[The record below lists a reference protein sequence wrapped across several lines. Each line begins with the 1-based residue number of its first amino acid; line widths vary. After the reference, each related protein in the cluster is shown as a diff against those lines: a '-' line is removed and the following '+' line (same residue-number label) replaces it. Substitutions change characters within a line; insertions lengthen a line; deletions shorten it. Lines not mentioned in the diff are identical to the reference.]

1 MKLKF
6 KSSLFAYAFLFL
18 PLLSLGQ
25 TNIYEAYI
33 KSHKVGEMK
42 VVKEINDEGIKIN
55 VDTHIEAHML
65 MTITVD
71 FKSRSTHM
79 NNMLIDASAES
90 RANGH
95 LKNSVQTHFSNGKYQ
110 INLDGKEKT
119 LAQSDLLGADLYYF
133 EVPKNGQKLYSLAT
147 GEMITVQ
154 KESDSKYYFVHDGK
168 KESHLFDE
176 HGLKELTINHRLYT
190 VIFKRRD

>member
-6 KSSLFAYAFLFL
+6 KSSLFVYAFLFF

-33 KSHKVGEMK
+33 KGHKVGEMK

-65 MTITVD
+65 MNITVD
-71 FKSRSTHM
+71 FKSSSTHM
-79 NNMLIDASAES
+79 NNMLVDASAES

-110 INLDGKEKT
+110 INLNGKQKT
-119 LAQSDLLGADLYYF
+119 SSESDLVGADLYYF
-133 EVPKNGQKLYSLAT
+133 EVPEDGQTLYSLAT
-147 GEMITVQ
+147 GELITKK
-154 KESDSKYYFVHDGK
+154 KESDKEYYFIHDDK
-168 KESHLFDE
+168 KESHLFDQ
-176 HGLKELTINHRLYT
+176 HGLTQLTISHKLFT
-190 VIFKRRD
+190 VTFKRKD